1 MNFIRR
7 SNVAHVLERK
17 PKKITQPELQEIF
30 IALREIIRPY
40 QKKLVVKSNTPI
52 HYELWTNH
60 PFRVNNLQNR
70 GKVLGRQTKSRTG
83 VQFAAVIQFKEW
95 VSFYLYPLH
104 LNPDLGAGISDHLR
118 LLFLRNS
125 KSCMHFTALTDELK
139 TEVQQLVEK
148 CWNYC
153 VDQYW
158 VKPLD

>member
-1 MNFIRR
+1 MKFIRR

-30 IALREIIRPY
+30 IALREIINPY
-40 QKKLVVKSNTPI
+40 QKKLVVKSNTSI

-104 LNPDLGAGISDHLR
+104 LNPDLGTGISEHLR
-118 LLFLRNS
+118 SLFFRNS
-125 KSCMHFTALTDELK
+125 KSCMHFTALNDELK
-139 TEVQQLVEK
+139 AEVRQLVEK

-153 VDQYW
+153 VEQYW